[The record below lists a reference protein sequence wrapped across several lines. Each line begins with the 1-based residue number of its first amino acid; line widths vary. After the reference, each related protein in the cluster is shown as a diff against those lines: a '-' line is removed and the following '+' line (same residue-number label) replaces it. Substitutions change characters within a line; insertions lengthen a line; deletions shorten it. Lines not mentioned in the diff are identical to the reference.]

1 MIKIHGVNLSA
12 FVRKVRVALIEKGL
26 SYEVV
31 PVNLAS
37 PSPEFRALSPL
48 GKIPVFQDET
58 VTLPDSSVILAY
70 LERRH
75 PSPALVP
82 EDPAQYG
89 RALFYE
95 EYGDTMVY
103 GALIPVFLQRVF
115 VPYVLKG
122 TPDQKVIA
130 DALGRTPAVL
140 DYLEGELADREWL
153 AGGQFSVADIAVA
166 APFVNWSHA
175 GEKVD
180 ATRWPRLTAYLERV
194 LGRPSFRS
202 LIEEENATL
211 RG

>member
-1 MIKIHGVNLSA
+1 MIKIYGINVSA
-12 FVRKVRVALIEKGL
+12 FVRKVRVVLAEKDIPYELVPTNPAAPDAEFQALTPLRK
-26 SYEVV
+26 V
-31 PVNLAS
+31 PVL
-37 PSPEFRALSPL
+37 
-48 GKIPVFQDET
+48 KDDT
-58 VTLPDSSVILAY
+58 VVLPDSSVIVAY
-70 LERRH
+70 LEKRY
-75 PSPALVP
+75 PKPALLP

-95 EYGDTMVY
+95 EYGDTVVY

-122 TPDQKVIA
+122 TPDEKVIA

-166 APFVNWSHA
+166 TPFVNWSHG

-180 ATRWPRLTAYLERV
+180 ATRWPRLAAYLERV
-194 LGRPSFRS
+194 LGRPSFQA
-202 LIEEENATL
+202 LIAEETAAL

>member
-1 MIKIHGVNLSA
+1 MIKIYGINVSA
-12 FVRKVRVALIEKGL
+12 FVRKVRVVLAEKGIP
-26 SYEVV
+26 YELV
-31 PVNLAS
+31 PTNPAAPDAEFLA
-37 PSPEFRALSPL
+37 LTPL
-48 GKIPVFQDET
+48 GKVPVLQDET
-58 VTLPDSSVILAY
+58 VVLPDSSVIVAY
-70 LERRH
+70 LERRY
-75 PSPALVP
+75 PRPALLP

-95 EYGDTMVY
+95 EYGDTVVY

-115 VPYVLKG
+115 IPYVLKG

-153 AGGQFSVADIAVA
+153 AGGQFSVADISVA

-180 ATRWPRLTAYLERV
+180 GKRWPKVTAYLERV